1 MDNRRLKVLFLASSY
16 PRHHADSASVFLRDL
31 ADRLAQECVHI
42 HVLAPGDGEHGTD
55 LEGNVSVHRFRYL
68 PGVRQK
74 LAYGSG
80 ILPNLKRSPL
90 LWLHVPFFVIAM
102 TVKMCRLLA
111 AERIDL
117 IHAHWLLPQGLV
129 GLIGAHLFSVPL
141 IVSAH
146 GSDAFALRGRFL
158 AALKRR
164 IVRMSNC
171 WTANTTETA
180 GAVARD
186 VKLPA
191 PRIIP
196 MGVDVALFSRGDR
209 AALRQTISD
218 REFILL
224 FVGRLVKT
232 KGCLDLI
239 EALSLL
245 RAQTRSRARLWIVGD
260 GDERDRLQRAV
271 RDLGIEAQ
279 IEFFG
284 AVEHR
289 RLAGFYAAADLVIVP
304 SKSGTGGEAEGQNL
318 VVLEAFAARVCV
330 VATRLGGIPSMV
342 RDRETGVLVEPG
354 NPRALAEAIE
364 SLLNDADLRRTLSAH
379 AFAEVSKY
387 DWHRIAEEFCDVYQE
402 AVKARLVASD
412 RAANKA

>member
-1 MDNRRLKVLFLASSY
+1 
-16 PRHHADSASVFLRDL
+16 
-31 ADRLAQECVHI
+31 
-42 HVLAPGDGEHGTD
+42 
-55 LEGNVSVHRFRYL
+55 
-68 PGVRQK
+68 
-74 LAYGSG
+74 
-80 ILPNLKRSPL
+80 
-90 LWLHVPFFVIAM
+90 
-102 TVKMCRLLA
+102 
-111 AERIDL
+111 
-117 IHAHWLLPQGLV
+117 
-129 GLIGAHLFSVPL
+129 
-141 IVSAH
+141 
-146 GSDAFALRGRFL
+146 
-158 AALKRR
+158 
-164 IVRMSNC
+164 
-171 WTANTTETA
+171 
-180 GAVARD
+180 
-186 VKLPA
+186 
-191 PRIIP
+191 

-289 RLAGFYAAADLVIVP
+289 RLADFYAAADLVIVP